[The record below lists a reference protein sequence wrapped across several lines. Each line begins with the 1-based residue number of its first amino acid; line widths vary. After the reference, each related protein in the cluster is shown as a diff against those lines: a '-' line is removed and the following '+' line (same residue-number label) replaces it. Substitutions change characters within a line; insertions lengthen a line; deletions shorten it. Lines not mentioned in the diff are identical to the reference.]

1 VRLAKYFTTEI
12 VNTPVS
18 IFELDNLNAS
28 GDTRRKHHLIKI
40 DTEHTC
46 KTAGKKGEELPQ
58 SLKKGEVLRNRY
70 QIRELIGQGGTGSIY
85 LAEDTRLQ
93 GRLCAVKEVEHN
105 QSLPTQFFEQAREQF
120 FREASVL
127 ARLDHPNLPK
137 VSDYFS
143 NGARDYLIMDYVPG
157 KDLRE
162 RMLEARHDKI
172 FLPESEVL
180 RWAVQLADTLS
191 YLHQQDPPII
201 HRDIKPSNLK
211 ITPSGVIKLV
221 DFGLVKILAPDE
233 VTITIIQGQGTALY
247 TPLEQYGGDDAHT
260 DIRADIFSFGATLYH
275 LLTNEPPAEAR
286 KRFLDTRTL
295 TLPREINPHL
305 NARVEKAI
313 LWAMSLHPDDRPK
326 DVIEFKEA
334 LLGNQQIPDRADL
347 QRSSFDMP
355 ALTLFPQEKIAVY
368 AALGLFTIG
377 LLATVAR

>member
-1 VRLAKYFTTEI
+1 MQ
-12 VNTPVS
+12 
-18 IFELDNLNAS
+18 AS
-28 GDTRRKHHLIKI
+28 RT
-40 DTEHTC
+40 
-46 KTAGKKGEELPQ
+46 KGEELPQ
-58 SLKKGEVLRNRY
+58 SLKKGEVLRGRY
-70 QIRELIGQGGTGSIY
+70 KIREQIGQGGTGSIY

-105 QSLPTQFFEQAREQF
+105 RALPTQFFDQAREQF

-143 NGARDYLIMDYVPG
+143 DGPRDYLVMDYVPG

-162 RMLEARHDKI
+162 RMLEARRTKT
-172 FLPESEVL
+172 FLSETEVL
-180 RWAVQLADTLS
+180 RWTAQIADALN
-191 YLHQQDPPII
+191 YLHQQEPPII

-211 ITPSGVIKLV
+211 ITPSGLIKLV

-286 KRFLDTRTL
+286 KRFLDTRSL
-295 TLPREINPHL
+295 TPPREFNPQIS
-305 NARVEKAI
+305 ARVEKAI

-334 LLGNQQIPDRADL
+334 LLGNHEIPDRSDL
-347 QRSSFDMP
+347 QRSSFTKPDFS
-355 ALTLFPQEKIAVY
+355 TQPQERIAGY
-368 AALGLFTIG
+368 TAIALFLIG
-377 LLATVAR
+377 LIATLAR

>member
-1 VRLAKYFTTEI
+1 
-12 VNTPVS
+12 
-18 IFELDNLNAS
+18 
-28 GDTRRKHHLIKI
+28 
-40 DTEHTC
+40 
-46 KTAGKKGEELPQ
+46 LPQ
-58 SLKKGEVLRNRY
+58 SLKKGEVLRGRY
-70 QIRELIGQGGTGSIY
+70 KIRELIGQGGTGSIY
-85 LAEDTRLQ
+85 LAEDSRLQ

-105 QSLPTQFFEQAREQF
+105 RALPHQFIEQAREQF

-137 VSDYFS
+137 VSDFFS
-143 NGARDYLIMDYVPG
+143 DGPRDYLVMDYVPG

-162 RMLEARHDKI
+162 RMLEARRNKN
-172 FLPESEVL
+172 FLSENEVL
-180 RWAVQLADTLS
+180 HWAVQIADALS

-221 DFGLVKILAPDE
+221 DFGLVKILAPNE

-286 KRFLDTRTL
+286 KRFLDTRSL
-295 TLPREINPHL
+295 TLPREINHHL
-305 NARVEKAI
+305 SGRVERAI
-313 LWAMSLHPDDRPK
+313 LWAMSLHPDDRPAN
-326 DVIEFKEA
+326 VVEFSDA
-334 LLGNQQIPDRADL
+334 LLGNHEIPDRSDL

-355 ALTLFPQEKIAVY
+355 AFSIFPQEKIAGY
-368 AALGLFTIG
+368 AALALFFIG
-377 LLATVAR
+377 LIATLLR